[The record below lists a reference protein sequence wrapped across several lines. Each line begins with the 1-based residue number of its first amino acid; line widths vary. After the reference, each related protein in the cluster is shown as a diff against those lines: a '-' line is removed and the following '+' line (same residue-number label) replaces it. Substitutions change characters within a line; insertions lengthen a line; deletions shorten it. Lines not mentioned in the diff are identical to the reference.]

1 MFQWITEHSG
11 TLNAI
16 SSVAMLFVWIA
27 YLQVFLR
34 SYGRQIRPKIVIN
47 RAAGSALDAHCFVS
61 NMSSEAMYL
70 ESVLVTAICGEQ
82 TATHTVTDI
91 DTLDGDDGPAD
102 PRQRTHQGPLG
113 PGEYTSLGT
122 FDELLNKVVRRQGEE
137 LEQFNASGDPLFLEV
152 MIIADYSS
160 EDLLIG
166 AKRLFKADWRGE
178 TWYLAAES
186 VETQQIRSRRE
197 RHQIKDIVAN
207 QS

>member
-1 MFQWITEHSG
+1 MFQWINEYSSTI
-11 TLNAI
+11 NAI

-70 ESVLVTAICGEQ
+70 ESVLVTATRGDQ
-82 TATHTVTDI
+82 TATHAVTDI
-91 DTLDGDDGPAD
+91 DALDGDNPPAD
-102 PRQRTHQGPLG
+102 PRERTHQGPLG

-122 FDELLNKVVRRQGEE
+122 FDELFHQVIRRQGKEAE
-137 LEQFNASGDPLFLEV
+137 KFNASGDPLFLEI

-166 AKRLFKADWRGE
+166 AKRRFKADWSGE